1 MAFYQN
7 TLSLI
12 IIKASFIS
20 NIFTT
25 FDRTFSFVISCDS
38 SFRFSFFPFN
48 FSHILFCHCFCK
60 FFLPSSHSFFFSNI
74 LLYHFLNN
82 FSLLFF
88 FLFSLTLFSL
98 SFPIRCTSVIASFY
112 FSYLFSFIVFLYFIP
127 FFSHTSSAL
136 SWFLFSSF
144 PTLFR
149 LFCFSILQFLP
160 LHFNCCHFH
169 IFFFLAYSFNPPLKH
184 FLDDSKIR

>member
-98 SFPIRCTSVIASFY
+98 CFPIRCTSIIASFY

-127 FFSHTSSAL
+127 FFFPYVLRPFLVSFFFFSHFISS
-136 SWFLFSSF
+136 FLFFYPSISSSSF
-144 PTLFR
+144 
-149 LFCFSILQFLP
+149 
-160 LHFNCCHFH
+160 
-169 IFFFLAYSFNPPLKH
+169 
-184 FLDDSKIR
+184 